1 MRMTKSGIAVAAV
14 GLTAASL
21 LAACSSSSSSDA
33 TASGSLSSSA
43 LPTTLPSA
51 SVAPSPSVV
60 GGDPSTWT
68 PVNITQA
75 DNGTKV
81 KLVVG
86 QNVIFTDLPQNTAT
100 TTVIVRAKP
109 KGIVRVTQ
117 QSDNN
122 GVATN
127 AGFQAIA
134 TGKTIVTVYD
144 GKPKDKNTKV
154 IMKITVRVKLAPP
167 TGASPAASAV
177 ASGAASVGASASA
190 S

>member
-1 MRMTKSGIAVAAV
+1 MGITKSGITVAAI
-14 GLTAASL
+14 GLTAAGL
-21 LAACSSSSSSDA
+21 LAGCSSSSSGDA
-33 TASGSLSSSA
+33 SASGSLSSSA
-43 LPTTLPSA
+43 LPSALPSA
-51 SVAPSPSVV
+51 SVAPSPSLV
-60 GGDPSTWT
+60 GGDPSTWA

-86 QNVIFTDLPQNTAT
+86 QNAIFTDLPQNDAN

-109 KGIVRVTQ
+109 KGVVRVTQ
-117 QSDNN
+117 QTNDN
-122 GVATN
+122 GTATN

-154 IMKITVRVKLAPP
+154 IMKITVRVKVAPP

-177 ASGAASVGASASA
+177 ASAGASAS
-190 S
+190 